1 MKIIKNFLQE
11 EDFLRIQK
19 VLLDSNFPWF
29 YNSGVVNDLDRVNNF
44 QFTHTFYADNLVC
57 SNYFNLIKPIVDN
70 IKLLSILSI
79 KANLLTRTNL
89 NVEHGF
95 HTDYVNQKN
104 VTTGIFY
111 VNDNNGYTK
120 FKNGKIST
128 SEKNKFIEFN
138 STNSH
143 TGSSC
148 TDENIRVIINFNY
161 IKPE

>member
-57 SNYFNLIKPIVDN
+57 SNYFNLIKPIVYN
-70 IKLLSILSI
+70 IKFLSILSI
-79 KANLLTRTNL
+79 KAYLLTRTNL

-104 VTTGIFY
+104 VIQIL
-111 VNDNNGYTK
+111 N
-120 FKNGKIST
+120 FK
-128 SEKNKFIEFN
+128 KNFK
-138 STNSH
+138 
-143 TGSSC
+143 
-148 TDENIRVIINFNY
+148 
-161 IKPE
+161 KL